1 MVVDSCEL
9 FGRGPLRLTADDVQ
23 MVILPRIRIGMTTDG
38 NVDKLANARTLLTL
52 IYIQEGEPLSPLDWT
67 PNTFQ
72 EDQSCNNH
80 DSQYNIK
87 SHSNNNIITSG
98 HERNHRQRSHSSPR
112 RRGAGRSRGA
122 EGESLPNVCAT
133 RAACVTLL
141 THEHEKVQGDKAI
154 TGEGVGVEGSNTAA
168 TGDQH
173 AEGENKSK
181 LDKVK
186 EALHLKK

>member
-1 MVVDSCEL
+1 
-9 FGRGPLRLTADDVQ
+9 

-52 IYIQEGEPLSPLDWT
+52 IYIQEGEPLSVLDRT

-72 EDQSCNNH
+72 EDQSCKNH

-87 SHSNNNIITSG
+87 PHSNNNIITSG

-141 THEHEKVQGDKAI
+141 THQHEKVQGDKAI